1 MEKYSTLSRHP
12 HPNPKCMVACH
23 HFWATAQCVKLAV
36 NSICENKWRV
46 TFRQTNPCLCKHSH
60 EGQLLIMMG
69 DTAGQKR
76 TRQALRLKYC
86 SKIQEKK
93 WVQVLWVTLILCYM
107 SKALVKAGYV
117 ITAVR
122 FLCLWSSHWFE
133 KHDLIYFHV
142 PNEIWQNLILNLMTA
157 RMFTH
162 QHNPHEADSRF
173 YCLFNHVNHMLS
185 GASGLVQGF
194 LPLFFVFG

>member
-1 MEKYSTLSRHP
+1 MEKYSTLACHP
-12 HPNPKCMVACH
+12 HGMVASH

-46 TFRQTNPCLCKHSH
+46 TFCQTNPCLCKYSH

-69 DTAGQKR
+69 ETAGEKR
-76 TRQALRLKYC
+76 TKKALRLKYC
-86 SKIQEKK
+86 SKIQEK
-93 WVQVLWVTLILCYM
+93 VSPGTLSNLNLHKLHEQ
-107 SKALVKAGYV
+107 SPRYV

-122 FLCLWSSHWFE
+122 FLCLWSSPWFE
-133 KHDLIYFHV
+133 KHDLIYFDV

-157 RMFTH
+157 GMLAH

-185 GASGLVQGF
+185 GASCLCF
-194 LPLFFVFG
+194 